1 MKNIISL
8 ILTFLV
14 VNLNYSQCP
23 AVNSPYGENFG
34 SGTLPTCWSQSV
46 ITGDGWQ
53 FTGTPGYDAA
63 NNGRTAGTYAWID
76 FSSDDQGVIMELVDV
91 DVSSLSAPQIEFDY
105 FCYNSTNPTP
115 ANILN
120 VEAFDG
126 TNWVLI
132 SSIQINTLQGW
143 NPYYFSLVGYDVSGI
158 VSLRLRAESGGA
170 TNDFY
175 NDILVDNLF
184 IRQAPTCPSP
194 LVSSF
199 GVSNLTAD
207 SAEISW
213 LAGGNE
219 LLWSVEWG
227 VSGFNFGSGSYNTTT
242 NFFSY
247 PVTGLSPI
255 TSYDFYVKAICSS
268 ISNSSVTV
276 TACNSYNWRGYTYS
290 QSGTYYDITSTVS
303 GCYSVFTLN
312 LTIDSI
318 INVTE
323 NITACSSYQWNGN
336 NYTQSG
342 TYYDSSSTIS
352 GCDSIFTLNLTIDSI
367 INVTENITACSS
379 YQWKGN
385 NYTQS
390 GTYYDSSSTISGCDS
405 IFTLNLTIDSIINVT
420 ENITACSSYQWKGN
434 NYTQSGTYYDSSSTI
449 SGCDSIFTLNLTI
462 NVGDS
467 SYWAGPF
474 TFVTPCA
481 TLTPPQL
488 EDFTNSFPPNTCWDQ
503 AGDGDQF
510 SGPTNIGTSSWI
522 TDGFANVG
530 TTGAVRCYLANTLN
544 KEWVLSP
551 QYDFSNGGP
560 FQIEFDFGIFT
571 AFSSTPGTLG
581 SDDYI
586 SVLISD
592 DGGTSWE
599 EIVKYDNNYV
609 TNTNGN
615 YEIIALTNSFLSTLN
630 IDTNNFNI
638 NGTIQF
644 AFWATDGR
652 TNDLQS
658 NDVMF
663 DNFRVIPVP
672 SCPQPQAISSFGI
685 TSDSASLTWASFAS
699 DSIWMVYL
707 TPAGITPDS
716 SHLTIV
722 NNDTVFLSGLN
733 SSSFYDVYVG
743 SICSINDS
751 SYLTGPYRF
760 STLCSTAI
768 APYSQDFNYG
778 TLPLCWTQSVVSG
791 DGWQFT
797 GTPGYDAANNGQS
810 PGTYAWIDFSGTDQG
825 TVMELVEVD
834 ISSLTAPQIEFDYFC
849 YNTTN
854 PTPANILNVEA
865 FDGTNWVLISSIQ
878 TNTFPNWNPYNFS
891 LIGFDSLGLIK
902 VRLRGESGG
911 ATDDFYNDIL
921 VDNLFIRQ
929 APTCPRP
936 LVSSFGIGNL
946 NSNSTEI
953 SWVAGGNELLW
964 SIEWDTS
971 GFTLGTGN
979 YDTTS
984 NFLNYPISGLSSTS
998 SYDFYVRAICSPG
1011 DSSYWTGPFSFTT
1024 PCSALS
1030 LPQFEDFSLGFPPSI
1045 CWDEAGNGDPLT
1057 GPSGFGTSSWVTD
1070 GFANVGINGAVKCNL
1085 SFTGKNEWILT
1096 PQYDFN
1102 IGGPYQIEFDLGIFT
1117 ASSSNPGTLGS
1128 DDEVQILISRDG
1140 GATWISLAV
1149 YNSNYITG
1157 VNGNHEIITLR
1168 NDTNG
1173 IIQFALWATEGAF
1186 DDPQNNDVM
1195 LDNFKIIQIPN
1206 NDLGVVLADLPSAST
1221 GCEGDSSFVTVT
1233 IVNFGYQPQSGF
1245 TIQYTLNGVPVIET
1259 ISNTLQPGDSLIHT
1273 FSVPVDLTQDGS
1285 YSFDFTTNL
1294 PNDDNTTND
1303 AFGSTL
1309 TFENYFTPDPP
1320 NVSNDTVCVNSL
1332 TPKGTS
1338 AKLIASGNATAS
1350 FEWFDS
1356 TGNYLASGDT
1366 LFTDTINTITSYFV
1380 SSKELAPGNIGAP
1393 TNNFGAGS
1401 GGFDNL
1407 FPNGLV
1413 FNVYS
1418 DLTLDSVTIY
1428 PDGPGTIQIKI
1439 VNIIGA
1445 TIYSNFYT
1453 IGQNINPGSKLKVP
1467 IGQNITAG
1475 NGYIIEVSFVSLGNL
1490 SLYRNTLNASYPY
1503 NYSNIASIISSTN
1516 GSIDSYFYFYN
1527 WDISTISCSSEKSEA
1542 VVYIDQCVGIEK
1554 INYSNFNIYPNP
1566 NNGCFEINFN
1576 NPSINTKIEIF
1587 DLTGKK
1593 IYKNTITNED
1603 FKINLNKFKNGFYLV
1618 NTIQNGKIFT
1628 KKLQILK

>member
-8 ILTFLV
+8 IIIILV
-14 VNLNYSQCP
+14 VSVNYGQCP
-23 AVNSPYGENFG
+23 AVNAPYGESFS
-34 SGTLPTCWSQSV
+34 SGVLPNCWSQSV

-63 NNGRTAGTYAWID
+63 NNGRVAGTYAWID
-76 FSSDDQGVIMELVDV
+76 FSSDDQGVIMELIDV
-91 DVSSLSAPQIEFDY
+91 DVSSITAPQIEFDY
-105 FCYNSTNPTP
+105 FCYNTTNPTP

-158 VSLRLRAESGGA
+158 VTLRLRAESGGA

-194 LVSSF
+194 LSSSF
-199 GVSNLTAD
+199 GVANLTAD

-213 LAGGNE
+213 LQGGSE
-219 LLWSVEWG
+219 LFWGVEWG
-227 VSGFNFGSGSYNTTT
+227 VSGFSLGSGSYDTTS
-242 NFFSY
+242 NFFAY

-255 TSYDFYVKAICSS
+255 TSYDFYVKAICG
-268 ISNSSVTV
+268 
-276 TACNSYNWRGYTYS
+276 A
-290 QSGTYYDITSTVS
+290 
-303 GCYSVFTLN
+303 
-312 LTIDSI
+312 
-318 INVTE
+318 
-323 NITACSSYQWNGN
+323 
-336 NYTQSG
+336 
-342 TYYDSSSTIS
+342 
-352 GCDSIFTLNLTIDSI
+352 
-367 INVTENITACSS
+367 
-379 YQWKGN
+379 
-385 NYTQS
+385 
-390 GTYYDSSSTISGCDS
+390 
-405 IFTLNLTIDSIINVT
+405 
-420 ENITACSSYQWKGN
+420 
-434 NYTQSGTYYDSSSTI
+434 
-449 SGCDSIFTLNLTI
+449 
-462 NVGDS
+462 GDS

-481 TLTPPQL
+481 TLVPPQL
-488 EDFTNSFPPNTCWDQ
+488 EDFTNVFPPNTCWDQ

-510 SGPTNIGTSSWI
+510 SGPTNIGTSSWF

-571 AFSSTPGTLG
+571 ASSSNPGTLG
-581 SDDYI
+581 SDDYV
-586 SVLISD
+586 SVLVSD

-599 EIVKYDNNYV
+599 QIVKYDNNYV

-615 YEIIALTNSFLSTLN
+615 YEIVALTNSFLSTLN

-663 DNFRVIPVP
+663 DNFRVLPVP

-722 NNDTVFLSGLN
+722 NNDTVTFSGLN
-733 SSSFYDVYVG
+733 SNTYYNFYVKGVCNIGDTSFLSGPFSVLTNCLPISS
-743 SICSINDS
+743 
-751 SYLTGPYRF
+751 PYYQSF
-760 STLCSTAI
+760 DNTI
-768 APYSQDFNYG
+768 APSIDQCWSVLSTGAGTIQTDNSAFNPQRSDPNSISMYN
-778 TLPLCWTQSVVSG
+778 SSG
-791 DGWQFT
+791 GDLYFISPFISDLDSTKRIRFYLQ
-797 GTPGYDAANNGQS
+797 NNGNAGYLSDLIIGTISDPNDATTFS
-810 PGTYAWIDFSGTDQG
+810 PYDTILNSEFNSANWNRLMVNFNNYSGNDNHIAFKHGQNFT
-825 TVMELVEVD
+825 
-834 ISSLTAPQIEFDYFC
+834 FDY
-849 YNTTN
+849 
-854 PTPANILNVEA
+854 IWL
-865 FDGTNWVLISSIQ
+865 
-878 TNTFPNWNPYNFS
+878 
-891 LIGFDSLGLIK
+891 
-902 VRLRGESGG
+902 
-911 ATDDFYNDIL
+911 DDFYYEDIPSCL
-921 VDNLFIRQ
+921 SPL
-929 APTCPRP
+929 PTTI
-936 LVSSFGIGNL
+936 SL
-946 NSNSTEI
+946 NSVSTDSANI
-953 SWVAGGNELLW
+953 SWTSIPTHTSWLGYLVADSNTLAATNPIVLNSDSVNISVNHSTIYNFYVQ
-964 SIEWDTS
+964 SICGAGDTS
-971 GFTLGTGN
+971 I
-979 YDTTS
+979 
-984 NFLNYPISGLSSTS
+984 ISGPIT
-998 SYDFYVRAICSPG
+998 
-1011 DSSYWTGPFSFTT
+1011 FTT
-1024 PCSALS
+1024 PCLS
-1030 LPQFEDFSLGFPPSI
+1030 TTAPYFNNFDSVFPI
-1045 CWDEAGNGDPLT
+1045 CWRQEASTDIFDWSLNSGSTSSTLT
-1057 GPSGFGTSSWVTD
+1057 GPSDDLTGGGNYIFIETSSPRVAGDQAVMYSENIDINTILAPELRFFSHMFGATIADLTIEISDNGGLSYNNIFTKSGDQGDVWVEEIVPIAGYSGTVFFKIT
-1070 GFANVGINGAVKCNL
+1070 GSVGS
-1085 SFTGKNEWILT
+1085 SFTGDIA
-1096 PQYDFN
+1096 
-1102 IGGPYQIEFDLGIFT
+1102 I
-1117 ASSSNPGTLGS
+1117 
-1128 DDEVQILISRDG
+1128 
-1140 GATWISLAV
+1140 
-1149 YNSNYITG
+1149 
-1157 VNGNHEIITLR
+1157 
-1168 NDTNG
+1168 
-1173 IIQFALWATEGAF
+1173 
-1186 DDPQNNDVM
+1186 
-1195 LDNFKIIQIPN
+1195 DNFEVREGPQ

-1221 GCEGDSSFVTVT
+1221 GCEGDSSYVTVT

-1245 TIQYTLNGVPVIET
+1245 TIQYTLNGIPVIET
-1259 ISNTLQPGDSLIHT
+1259 ISNTLQPGDSLIHI

-1309 TFENYFTPDPP
+1309 TFENYFTPAPP
-1320 NVSNDTVCVNSL
+1320 NVINDTVCVNSL

-1338 AKLIASGNATAS
+1338 AKLIASGNSTAN

-1356 TGNYLASGDT
+1356 AGNYLASGDT

-1418 DLTLDSVTIY
+1418 DLTIDSVTIY

-1475 NGYIIEVSFVSLGNL
+1475 NGYIIEVSFVNSGNL
-1490 SLYRNTLNASYPY
+1490 SLYRNTINASYPY

-1516 GSIDSYFYFYN
+1516 GSTDSYFYFYN

-1554 INYSNFNIYPNP
+1554 INYSSFNIYPNP
-1566 NNGCFEINFN
+1566 NNGCFEINFI
-1576 NPSINTKIEIF
+1576 NPSLNTKIEIF
-1587 DLTGKK
+1587 DLAGKIIHK
-1593 IYKNTITNED
+1593 KMIINEVNY
-1603 FKINLNKFKNGFYLV
+1603 INLNKFSSGFYLV
-1618 NTIQNGKIFT
+1618 NAIQNGKIST